1 MTWVEYTLFYFVFA
15 ILILSSIKI
24 AKSKNAVISLNESYV
39 IKGIAINFIVI
50 AHWVQLYI
58 QNGGSDKIVQPFM
71 KMGVF
76 AVAVF
81 FCLSGY
87 GLSKK
92 ENVEKY
98 WYKKLT
104 KLIIPYIILNLIFN
118 CIIRGIG
125 GLFTISF
132 FEYLGILKPFWFI
145 AVLIIDYFFWWINFK
160 LVKKKNYR
168 IVLLFVELII
178 LLLVLLILGKPTYWY
193 NSNIAFG
200 VGVLI
205 GTYECEL
212 KRLFN
217 TKWLITFI
225 MTLVLFLI
233 SAIVKKKF
241 YFIPEFII
249 SNIMLA
255 IFCFAI
261 FLIMDKFRLD
271 SKIISVIGKRS
282 MYIYII
288 HIFILDMFGK
298 KMYMNM
304 PLDTVI
310 FFVGIYIVTFIS
322 YFVLNDIFGRL
333 IKNGQ
338 K

>member
-125 GLFTISF
+125 G
-132 FEYLGILKPFWFI
+132 
-145 AVLIIDYFFWWINFK
+145 
-160 LVKKKNYR
+160 
-168 IVLLFVELII
+168 
-178 LLLVLLILGKPTYWY
+178 
-193 NSNIAFG
+193 
-200 VGVLI
+200 
-205 GTYECEL
+205 YEHMD
-212 KRLFN
+212 N
-217 TKWLITFI
+217 TW
-225 MTLVLFLI
+225 
-233 SAIVKKKF
+233 
-241 YFIPEFII
+241 
-249 SNIMLA
+249 N
-255 IFCFAI
+255 
-261 FLIMDKFRLD
+261 
-271 SKIISVIGKRS
+271 RS
-282 MYIYII
+282 
-288 HIFILDMFGK
+288 D
-298 KMYMNM
+298 
-304 PLDTVI
+304 
-310 FFVGIYIVTFIS
+310 
-322 YFVLNDIFGRL
+322 RR
-333 IKNGQ
+333 
-338 K
+338 